1 MFSDEGKYMKL
12 KYLLLFAVFPVPAYA
27 YLDPGSISLALQ
39 GFLAALA
46 GLGATI
52 GLWKNKVIGLFS
64 RKHRKHPKSEADKPR
79 PIETKD
85 DSPTSL

>member
-1 MFSDEGKYMKL
+1 MFSDEGKYMKP
-12 KYLLLFAVFPVPAYA
+12 KYLLLFAVFPIPTYA

-46 GLGATI
+46 GLGATF
-52 GLWKNKVIGLFS
+52 GLWKNKVTGLFS
-64 RKHRKHPKSEADKPR
+64 RKHRKHLKSEAAKPK
-79 PIETKD
+79 PIDSKD